1 MNPAANLFFIG
12 PMGAGKTTIGR
23 RVAEL
28 VGLPFFDLDHE
39 IESHCG
45 AEIPLIF
52 ELEGEAGF
60 RQREAAALAELSMRD
75 GIALATGGGAV
86 LAEANRRVLHE
97 RGFVVYL
104 ETTVQEQLARL
115 SRDRKRPLLA
125 APDRRE
131 RLLGLMAQ
139 REPLYRQIADYTLP
153 AGHRGSTAQVAQRL
167 AAALAQHWQ
176 RAPVRAA

>member
-1 MNPAANLFFIG
+1 
-12 PMGAGKTTIGR
+12 
-23 RVAEL
+23 
-28 VGLPFFDLDHE
+28 
-39 IESHCG
+39 
-45 AEIPLIF
+45 
-52 ELEGEAGF
+52 
-60 RQREAAALAELSMRD
+60 MRD

>member
-1 MNPAANLFFIG
+1 
-12 PMGAGKTTIGR
+12 MGAGKSTIGR

-39 IESHCG
+39 IEVHCG

-60 RQREAAALAELSMRD
+60 RQRETTILAELSQRR

-86 LAEANRRVLHE
+86 IAPENRAVLKAN
-97 RGFVVYL
+97 GFVVYL
-104 ETTVQEQLARL
+104 ETTIDEQLERL

-131 RLLGLMAQ
+131 RLSTLAAQ
-139 REPLYRQIADYTLP
+139 REALYREVADYTLR

-167 AAALAQHWQ
+167 SHTLGQVWQ
-176 RAPVRAA
+176 RPPATLASDHAA